1 MSGIIVVILS
11 YKSRRVIH
19 RLNHRRHLLLYTQLF
34 TLISSSIAISAGI
47 MEMQRSLTAS
57 DVNFISLQSAVF
69 CVQCE
74 LLSQNNTPRC
84 LACGSGAVL
93 NLSRV
98 LGGSLRGQQTTHLIA
113 DAELDRLVRSL
124 LYTVPHIAEA
134 GEEQDEYRIG
144 EHQLEHQM
152 GHPNEFSA
160 AASFSTRHRMRPR
173 HHGPNPVPH
182 PLIHMNEI
190 NAGEIDLEPGIS
202 IIAEKA
208 QTLTGATGA
217 AIALRRGNEIVCR
230 ARTGRTA
237 PDIGVRL
244 QTDSGL
250 SAECVRTGEVLLCD
264 DAESNPRV
272 DWATCRRMGVRS
284 ILVAPLRHF
293 RRTLGVFEVLSS
305 TPHAFDNNDV
315 ATMQFL
321 SGMMVATISRLSTLQ
336 PPAPVASG
344 E

>member
-1 MSGIIVVILS
+1 
-11 YKSRRVIH
+11 
-19 RLNHRRHLLLYTQLF
+19 
-34 TLISSSIAISAGI
+34 
-47 MEMQRSLTAS
+47 MQRSLTPI
-57 DVNFISLQSAVF
+57 DVNFVSLQSAVF

-74 LLSQNNTPRC
+74 LLSENNTPRC

-93 NLSRV
+93 SLSRV
-98 LGGSLRGQQTTHLIA
+98 LGGSLRGQQTAHLIA

-124 LYTVPHIAEA
+124 LYTVPQIAEA
-134 GEEQDEYRIG
+134 GEYSDEYERG
-144 EHQLEHQM
+144 
-152 GHPNEFSA
+152 GDRAEFPTA
-160 AASFSTRHRMRPR
+160 ADFSPRHRMRPR
-173 HHGPNPVPH
+173 HHGPVPAPH
-182 PLIHMNEI
+182 PLI
-190 NAGEIDLEPGIS
+190 NAGELDLEPGIS

-208 QTLTGATGA
+208 QVLTGATGA
-217 AIALRRGNEIVCR
+217 AIALRQGSEIVCR

-250 SAECVRTGEVLLCD
+250 SAECVRTGEVLLCN

-321 SGMMVATISRLSTLQ
+321 SGMMVATISRLSSLQ
-336 PPAPVASG
+336 PAAPAASG

>member
-1 MSGIIVVILS
+1 MHV
-11 YKSRRVIH
+11 
-19 RLNHRRHLLLYTQLF
+19 
-34 TLISSSIAISAGI
+34 
-47 MEMQRSLTAS
+47 QRSLAAA
-57 DVNFISLQSAVF
+57 DVNFVSLQSAVF

-74 LLSQNNTPRC
+74 LLSENNTPRC

-93 NLSRV
+93 SLSRV
-98 LGGSLRGQQTTHLIA
+98 LGGSLRGQQTAHLIA

-124 LYTVPHIAEA
+124 LYTIPNSVPQLAEA
-134 GEEQDEYRIG
+134 DENYDEENAVELRGI
-144 EHQLEHQM
+144 
-152 GHPNEFSA
+152 A
-160 AASFSTRHRMRPR
+160 TRTATFSTRHRMRPR
-173 HHGPNPVPH
+173 HHGPATIPH
-182 PLIHMNEI
+182 TLI
-190 NAGEIDLEPGIS
+190 NAGEIDLEAGIS

-208 QTLTGATGA
+208 QALTGATGA

-250 SAECVRTGEVLLCD
+250 SAECVRTGEVLLCH

-321 SGMMVATISRLSTLQ
+321 SGMMVAAISRLSSLQ
-336 PPAPVASG
+336 PAPPVASG

>member
-1 MSGIIVVILS
+1 
-11 YKSRRVIH
+11 
-19 RLNHRRHLLLYTQLF
+19 
-34 TLISSSIAISAGI
+34 
-47 MEMQRSLTAS
+47 MQRSLTVA
-57 DVNFISLQSAVF
+57 DVNFVSLQSAVF

-74 LLSQNNTPRC
+74 LLSDNNTPRC
-84 LACGSGAVL
+84 LACGSAAL
-93 NLSRV
+93 LSLSRV
-98 LGGSLRGQQTTHLIA
+98 LGGSLRGQQTAHLIA

-124 LYTVPHIAEA
+124 LYTVPQVAADENQI
-134 GEEQDEYRIG
+134 DEYAV
-144 EHQLEHQM
+144 
-152 GHPNEFSA
+152 EFPA
-160 AASFSTRHRMRPR
+160 AATLSPRHRMRPR
-173 HHGPNPVPH
+173 HHGPVAVPH
-182 PLIHMNEI
+182 TLI

-208 QTLTGATGA
+208 QALTGATGA
-217 AIALRRGNEIVCR
+217 AIALRRGSEIVCR

-250 SAECVRTGEVLLCD
+250 SAECVRTGEVLLCN

-272 DWATCRRMGVRS
+272 DWASCRRMGVRS
-284 ILVAPLRHF
+284 ILVSPLRHF
-293 RRTLGVFEVLSS
+293 QRTLGVFEVLSS

-321 SGMMVATISRLSTLQ
+321 SGMMVATISRLSSLQ
-336 PPAPVASG
+336 PAPPVASG

>member
-1 MSGIIVVILS
+1 MHI
-11 YKSRRVIH
+11 
-19 RLNHRRHLLLYTQLF
+19 
-34 TLISSSIAISAGI
+34 
-47 MEMQRSLTAS
+47 QRSLTAA
-57 DVNFISLQSAVF
+57 DVNFASLQTAVF

-74 LLSQNNTPRC
+74 LLSDNNTTRC
-84 LACGSGAVL
+84 LACGSAAVL
-93 NLSRV
+93 SLSRV
-98 LGGSLRGQQTTHLIA
+98 LGGSLRGQPTAHLIA

-124 LYTVPHIAEA
+124 LYTVPQVAEA
-134 GEEQDEYRIG
+134 DENQTGVIQHAYRMGENPIG
-144 EHQLEHQM
+144 EPTSELSLAA
-152 GHPNEFSA
+152 NFS
-160 AASFSTRHRMRPR
+160 SRHRMRPR
-173 HHGPNPVPH
+173 HHHHDHAPLPLPH
-182 PLIHMNEI
+182 TLL
-190 NAGEIDLEPGIS
+190 NAGDINLEPGIS

-208 QTLTGATGA
+208 QVLTGATGA
-217 AIALRRGNEIVCR
+217 AIALRRGSEIICR

-272 DWATCRRMGVRS
+272 DWASCRRMGVRS

-305 TPHAFDNNDV
+305 TPGAFDNNDV

-321 SGMMVATISRLSTLQ
+321 SGMMVATISRLSSLQ
-336 PPAPVASG
+336 PAPPVASG

>member
-1 MSGIIVVILS
+1 MV
-11 YKSRRVIH
+11 
-19 RLNHRRHLLLYTQLF
+19 
-34 TLISSSIAISAGI
+34 TLMLPVRGEGTIA
-47 MEMQRSLTAS
+47 MQPPMRATN
-57 DVNFISLQSAVF
+57 VNFLSLQSAVF

-74 LLSQNNTPRC
+74 LLSENNTPRC

-93 NLSRV
+93 SLARV
-98 LGGSLRGQQTTHLIA
+98 LGGSLRGQQTAHLIA

-124 LYTVPHIAEA
+124 LYSVPNSVSQIPAP
-134 GEEQDEYRIG
+134 GEETDEYAA
-144 EHQLEHQM
+144 
-152 GHPNEFSA
+152 EFPAGA
-160 AASFSTRHRMRPR
+160 AFSTRHRMRPR
-173 HHGPNPVPH
+173 HHGHIPVPH
-182 PLIHMNEI
+182 PLINT
-190 NAGEIDLEPGIS
+190 GEIDLEPGIS

-250 SAECVRTGEVLLCD
+250 SAECVRTGEVLLCH
-264 DAESNPRV
+264 DAESSPRV
-272 DWATCRRMGVRS
+272 DCASARRLGVRS

-305 TPHAFDNNDV
+305 TPHAFDNNDI

-321 SGMMVATISRLSTLQ
+321 SGMMVATISRLSSLQ
-336 PPAPVASG
+336 PAPPAASG

>member
-1 MSGIIVVILS
+1 
-11 YKSRRVIH
+11 
-19 RLNHRRHLLLYTQLF
+19 
-34 TLISSSIAISAGI
+34 
-47 MEMQRSLTAS
+47 MQRSLTVT
-57 DVNFISLQSAVF
+57 DVNFVSLQSAVF

-74 LLSQNNTPRC
+74 ILSDNNTPRC
-84 LACGSGAVL
+84 LACGSAAVL
-93 NLSRV
+93 SLSRV
-98 LGGSLRGQQTTHLIA
+98 LGGSLRGQQTAHLIA

-124 LYTVPHIAEA
+124 LYTVPNSVPQVAEA
-134 GEEQDEYRIG
+134 GENQNEYGVG
-144 EHQLEHQM
+144 ENQIEL
-152 GHPNEFSA
+152 PA
-160 AASFSTRHRMRPR
+160 AASFSSRHRMRPR
-173 HHGPNPVPH
+173 HHGPVAVPH
-182 PLIHMNEI
+182 TLI

-208 QTLTGATGA
+208 QALTGATGA

-250 SAECVRTGEVLLCD
+250 SADCVRTGEVLLCN

-272 DWATCRRMGVRS
+272 DWSTCRRMGVRS

-293 RRTLGVFEVLSS
+293 QRMLGVFEVLSS

-321 SGMMVATISRLSTLQ
+321 SGMMVATISRLSSLQ
-336 PPAPVASG
+336 PAPPVASG

>member
-1 MSGIIVVILS
+1 
-11 YKSRRVIH
+11 
-19 RLNHRRHLLLYTQLF
+19 
-34 TLISSSIAISAGI
+34 
-47 MEMQRSLTAS
+47 MQRSMTVD
-57 DVNFISLQSAVF
+57 DVNFVSLQSAVF

-74 LLSQNNTPRC
+74 LLSNNNTSRC
-84 LACGSGAVL
+84 LACGSLAVL
-93 NLSRV
+93 SLSRV
-98 LGGSLRGQQTTHLIA
+98 LGGSLRGQQTAHLIA

-124 LYTVPHIAEA
+124 LYTVPDYAKQTAEN
-134 GEEQDEYRIG
+134 GEDRDDTRVG
-144 EHQLEHQM
+144 ENAFEL
-152 GHPNEFSA
+152 PA
-160 AASFSTRHRMRPR
+160 AAAFSSRHRMRPR
-173 HHGPNPVPH
+173 HHGPVAVPH
-182 PLIHMNEI
+182 TLI

-208 QTLTGATGA
+208 QALTGATGA

-237 PDIGVRL
+237 PDVGVRL

-250 SAECVRTGEVLLCD
+250 SAECVRTGEVLLCN

-272 DWATCRRMGVRS
+272 DWATCRGMGVRS

-321 SGMMVATISRLSTLQ
+321 SGMMVATISRLSSLRPVT
-336 PPAPVASG
+336 PVASG
-344 E
+344 K

>member
-1 MSGIIVVILS
+1 
-11 YKSRRVIH
+11 
-19 RLNHRRHLLLYTQLF
+19 
-34 TLISSSIAISAGI
+34 
-47 MEMQRSLTAS
+47 MQRSLTAS
-57 DVNFISLQSAVF
+57 DVNFVALQSAVF

-74 LLSQNNTPRC
+74 LLSDNNTPRC

-93 NLSRV
+93 SLSRV
-98 LGGSLRGQQTTHLIA
+98 LGGSLHGQQTAHLIA

-124 LYTVPHIAEA
+124 LYTVPQIAEA
-134 GEEQDEYRIG
+134 EQDEHRADEGIH
-144 EHQLEHQM
+144 EL
-152 GHPNEFSA
+152 PPA
-160 AASFSTRHRMRPR
+160 ATFSTRHRMRPR
-173 HHGPNPVPH
+173 HHGPVAVPH
-182 PLIHMNEI
+182 TLL

-208 QTLTGATGA
+208 QVLTGATGA

-250 SAECVRTGEVLLCD
+250 SAECVRTGEVLVCD

-321 SGMMVATISRLSTLQ
+321 SGMMVATISRLSSLQ
-336 PPAPVASG
+336 PAPPVASG

>member
-1 MSGIIVVILS
+1 
-11 YKSRRVIH
+11 
-19 RLNHRRHLLLYTQLF
+19 
-34 TLISSSIAISAGI
+34 
-47 MEMQRSLTAS
+47 MQRSLTAT
-57 DVNFISLQSAVF
+57 DVNFVSLQSAVF

-74 LLSQNNTPRC
+74 LLSENNTPRC

-93 NLSRV
+93 SLSRV
-98 LGGSLRGQQTTHLIA
+98 LGGSLRGQQTAHLIA

-124 LYTVPHIAEA
+124 LYTVSQVPAA
-134 GEEQDEYRIG
+134 GENQSDEYAV
-144 EHQLEHQM
+144 
-152 GHPNEFSA
+152 EFPTA
-160 AASFSTRHRMRPR
+160 AAFSTRHRMRPR
-173 HHGPNPVPH
+173 HHGPVPASH
-182 PLIHMNEI
+182 PLI

-250 SAECVRTGEVLLCD
+250 SAECVRTGEVLLCN

-272 DWATCRRMGVRS
+272 DWASCRRMGVRS
-284 ILVAPLRHF
+284 ILVAPLCHF

-305 TPHAFDNNDV
+305 TPHAFDNNDI

-321 SGMMVATISRLSTLQ
+321 SGMMVATISRLSSLQ
-336 PPAPVASG
+336 PTPPLASG

>member
-1 MSGIIVVILS
+1 
-11 YKSRRVIH
+11 
-19 RLNHRRHLLLYTQLF
+19 
-34 TLISSSIAISAGI
+34 
-47 MEMQRSLTAS
+47 MQRSLTAT
-57 DVNFISLQSAVF
+57 DVNFLSLQSAIF

-74 LLSQNNTPRC
+74 LLSENNTPQC

-93 NLSRV
+93 SLSRV
-98 LGGSLRGQQTTHLIA
+98 FGGSLRGQQTAHLIA
-113 DAELDRLVRSL
+113 DVELDRLVRSL
-124 LYTVPHIAEA
+124 LYSVPNSVPQIPA
-134 GEEQDEYRIG
+134 DEYQIG
-144 EHQLEHQM
+144 EHPFEL
-152 GHPNEFSA
+152 PAAATFSA
-160 AASFSTRHRMRPR
+160 RHRNRMRPR
-173 HHGPNPVPH
+173 HHHGPVSAPH
-182 PLIHMNEI
+182 VVID
-190 NAGEIDLEPGIS
+190 AGEIDLEPGIS

-217 AIALRRGNEIVCR
+217 AIALRRGNEIICR

-250 SAECVRTGEVLLCD
+250 SAECVRTGEVLLCN

-272 DWATCRRMGVRS
+272 DWESCRRMGVRS

-321 SGMMVATISRLSTLQ
+321 SGMMVATISRLSSLQ
-336 PPAPVASG
+336 PAPPLASG

>member
-1 MSGIIVVILS
+1 
-11 YKSRRVIH
+11 
-19 RLNHRRHLLLYTQLF
+19 
-34 TLISSSIAISAGI
+34 LI
-47 MEMQRSLTAS
+47 
-57 DVNFISLQSAVF
+57 
-69 CVQCE
+69 
-74 LLSQNNTPRC
+74 NT
-84 LACGSGAVL
+84 
-93 NLSRV
+93 
-98 LGGSLRGQQTTHLIA
+98 I
-113 DAELDRLVRSL
+113 
-124 LYTVPHIAEA
+124 
-134 GEEQDEYRIG
+134 
-144 EHQLEHQM
+144 
-152 GHPNEFSA
+152 
-160 AASFSTRHRMRPR
+160 
-173 HHGPNPVPH
+173 
-182 PLIHMNEI
+182 EI

-208 QTLTGATGA
+208 QSLTGATGA

-272 DWATCRRMGVRS
+272 DWATCRGMGVRS

-305 TPHAFDNNDV
+305 TPHAFDHNDV

-321 SGMMVATISRLSTLQ
+321 SGMMVAAISRLSSLQ
-336 PPAPVASG
+336 PTPPVESG

>member
-1 MSGIIVVILS
+1 
-11 YKSRRVIH
+11 
-19 RLNHRRHLLLYTQLF
+19 
-34 TLISSSIAISAGI
+34 
-47 MEMQRSLTAS
+47 MQRSLTAT
-57 DVNFISLQSAVF
+57 DVNFVSLQSAVF

-74 LLSQNNTPRC
+74 LLSDNNTPRC

-93 NLSRV
+93 SLSRV
-98 LGGSLRGQQTTHLIA
+98 LGGSLRGQQTAHLIA

-124 LYTVPHIAEA
+124 LYSVPNIVPQSAEA
-134 GEEQDEYRIG
+134 GENQIE
-144 EHQLEHQM
+144 L
-152 GHPNEFSA
+152 PA
-160 AASFSTRHRMRPR
+160 AATSSTRHRMRPR
-173 HHGPNPVPH
+173 HHGSVAVPH
-182 PLIHMNEI
+182 TLM

-208 QTLTGATGA
+208 QALTGATGA
-217 AIALRRGNEIVCR
+217 AIALRRGHEIICR

-321 SGMMVATISRLSTLQ
+321 SGMMVAAISRLSTLQ
-336 PPAPVASG
+336 PVASG

>member
-1 MSGIIVVILS
+1 
-11 YKSRRVIH
+11 
-19 RLNHRRHLLLYTQLF
+19 
-34 TLISSSIAISAGI
+34 
-47 MEMQRSLTAS
+47 MQRSLAVT
-57 DVNFISLQSAVF
+57 DVNFVSLQSAVF

-74 LLSQNNTPRC
+74 LLSENNTPQC

-93 NLSRV
+93 SLSRV
-98 LGGSLRGQQTTHLIA
+98 LGGSLRGQQTAHLIA

-124 LYTVPHIAEA
+124 LYTVPQVPEA
-134 GEEQDEYRIG
+134 RKNRDEHYIG
-144 EHQLEHQM
+144 EHPIEVS
-152 GHPNEFSA
+152 PAITSN
-160 AASFSTRHRMRPR
+160 RHRMRSR
-173 HHGPNPVPH
+173 HHGSASVPH
-182 PLIHMNEI
+182 VLI

-250 SAECVRTGEVLLCD
+250 SAECVRTGEVLLCN

-272 DWATCRRMGVRS
+272 DWASCRRMGVRS
-284 ILVAPLRHF
+284 ILVSPLRHF

-321 SGMMVATISRLSTLQ
+321 SGMMVATISRLSSLQ
-336 PPAPVASG
+336 PAPPAASG